1 MIIKGILQEHMKKIN
16 ILSLVFLS
24 LLFFPLSSFASLDAN
39 LYYGLSNNN
48 NVSQL
53 QNFLISKGFLA
64 SSATGNF
71 YSLTLNAVKKY
82 QASQNI
88 SQTGYVGILTRSA
101 INNDLAG
108 QLQQNNAPA
117 TALPAITPLAI
128 STNNLIPSLQAQI
141 ALLQEQLNVLRNQ
154 QEAMP
159 IVFSAQL
166 PSRLKIPNI
175 SVDAPIIY
183 VGLTSDGAMDT
194 PKGPSEVAWYKLGPR
209 PGENG
214 NAVISGHYGRW
225 VSGEGSV
232 FDNLNKLIAGDKI
245 YIEDEKGA
253 TITFVVRESRR
264 FDPAADATEVFIS
277 SDGKAH
283 LNIVTCEGTWD
294 PINKTFSNRLIIFA
308 DKQ

>member
-141 ALLQEQLNVLRNQ
+141 ALL
-154 QEAMP
+154 
-159 IVFSAQL
+159 
-166 PSRLKIPNI
+166 
-175 SVDAPIIY
+175 
-183 VGLTSDGAMDT
+183 
-194 PKGPSEVAWYKLGPR
+194 
-209 PGENG
+209 
-214 NAVISGHYGRW
+214 
-225 VSGEGSV
+225 
-232 FDNLNKLIAGDKI
+232 
-245 YIEDEKGA
+245 
-253 TITFVVRESRR
+253 
-264 FDPAADATEVFIS
+264 
-277 SDGKAH
+277 
-283 LNIVTCEGTWD
+283 
-294 PINKTFSNRLIIFA
+294 
-308 DKQ
+308 